1 MTLFERIIAREI
13 PSQIIRETPDFIAIR
28 DIHPQA
34 PIHVL
39 VIPKKPVV
47 RLGEA
52 VAADEAL
59 LGKLMLGAAEVARK
73 LGIEKG
79 GYRVVINHGKDAGEA
94 VPHLHVHVLGGRAMG
109 WPPG

>member
-13 PSQIIRETPDFIAIR
+13 PSQIVHETEDFIAIR

-39 VIPKKPVV
+39 VIPKKTVV

-52 VAADEAL
+52 TEADVAL
-59 LGKLMLGAAEVARK
+59 LGKLMFGAAEVARK
-73 LGIEKG
+73 LGIEEG
-79 GYRVVINHGKDAGEA
+79 GYRVVINHGEDGGET
-94 VPHLHVHVLGGRAMG
+94 VPHLHIHLLGGRPMN